1 MLAQGIVTSAAF
13 CFLLIC
19 ISAASSALTPNVMDA
34 CGDASWNYYPLSGK
48 CYKRISNA
56 LAVNQSEAK
65 SVCSAAAAR
74 LIQLDSRA
82 ESLDFFR
89 YCIKTEATGSS
100 IWTDAVNDGGT
111 WQWQTSGLTVKNSSW
126 DPSGGAT
133 QSGSCAFF
141 TVTFS
146 ADNAEWSQSTG
157 LRKADCGA
165 LLAVFCEK
173 SAATC
178 NPSTSLAS
186 QYNSLTMR
194 LANTSYGVEFYPDTA
209 NYGQLINV
217 QCRPGFYR
225 ASDSLTA
232 KVSYPVTADGLRA
245 NQIYCFADGSFAS
258 NVIEVCN
265 PIRCNATMLKTD
277 LKIPHVKPYESVL
290 TSNFYNYTD
299 SFTVNCSR
307 GYVSYTNLSSVRS
320 SVACGQNWIDKT
332 MGEWQPPDLNTCTAV
347 KCEPI
352 MNVINPNSISYKA
365 YNREDSREYG
375 EFQLSSFPYYPN
387 QVSIKCKQA
396 GYFFEDRQFDKI
408 IKCDLSNGSLISGQW
423 IGIYGTD
430 LNNLKTIN
438 CKPVSCL
445 SDTLMPRSTD
455 ASTLIKTKSFKN
467 NVTIEFGNGTRVTVE
482 AAAVNIPDEYP
493 YASVIAF
500 QCTET
505 SDTGVGEPIAYC
517 KSDGTWNITQL
528 PSCIQK
534 TANLDLAGRK
544 HYVPPAKEADSA
556 QSIGAV
562 VIIILV
568 MFSVLVIVLDLS
580 TLSRDINL
588 LKTNLKRLK
597 SLKKLK

>member
-1 MLAQGIVTSAAF
+1 
-13 CFLLIC
+13 
-19 ISAASSALTPNVMDA
+19 
-34 CGDASWNYYPLSGK
+34 
-48 CYKRISNA
+48 
-56 LAVNQSEAK
+56 
-65 SVCSAAAAR
+65 
-74 LIQLDSRA
+74 
-82 ESLDFFR
+82 
-89 YCIKTEATGSS
+89 
-100 IWTDAVNDGGT
+100 
-111 WQWQTSGLTVKNSSW
+111 
-126 DPSGGAT
+126 
-133 QSGSCAFF
+133 
-141 TVTFS
+141 
-146 ADNAEWSQSTG
+146 
-157 LRKADCGA
+157 
-165 LLAVFCEK
+165 
-173 SAATC
+173 
-178 NPSTSLAS
+178 
-186 QYNSLTMR
+186 MR

-352 MNVINPNSISYKA
+352 MNV
-365 YNREDSREYG
+365 
-375 EFQLSSFPYYPN
+375 
-387 QVSIKCKQA
+387 SIKCKQA

-528 PSCIQK
+528 PSCI
-534 TANLDLAGRK
+534 RK
-544 HYVPPAKEADSA
+544 EL
-556 QSIGAV
+556 I
-562 VIIILV
+562 
-568 MFSVLVIVLDLS
+568 
-580 TLSRDINL
+580 
-588 LKTNLKRLK
+588 
-597 SLKKLK
+597 